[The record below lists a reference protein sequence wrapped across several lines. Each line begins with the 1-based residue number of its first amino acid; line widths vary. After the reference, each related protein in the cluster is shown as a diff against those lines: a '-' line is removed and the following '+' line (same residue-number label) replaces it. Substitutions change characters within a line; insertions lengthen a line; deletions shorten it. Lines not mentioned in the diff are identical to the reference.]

1 MADRAGAGLAPYCL
15 AALRIM
21 TALLFIEHATI
32 KLLHFPAAM
41 PGLDGPL
48 PPFLLASAWIEAATG
63 TLVLLGLWTRIAA
76 FLASG
81 EMAVGYF
88 ALHAPAGFWPA
99 LNKGEAAVLFCFIFL
114 HLAAA
119 GPGAFALDTRRAR
132 G

>member
-1 MADRAGAGLAPYCL
+1 MRERASGGLARYSL

-32 KLLHFPAAM
+32 KLLHFPAAV

-48 PPFLLASAWIEAATG
+48 PPFLLASAWIEAVTG
-63 TLVLLGLWTRIAA
+63 GLVLLGLWTRIAA

-88 ALHAPAGFWPA
+88 AMHAPGGFWPA
-99 LNKGEAAVLFCFIFL
+99 LNRGEPAVLFCFIFL

-119 GPGAFALDTRRAR
+119 GPGAWALDNRRAS